1 MIDILQLKRVRRGVD
16 SDNDAVRDHLASAI
30 EPQIIDAARAKKDRI
45 TLPIEEIERDGHSG
59 TYWMATYILEQ
70 LGYIVIVHYDNG
82 LAKKVTIKW

>member
-1 MIDILQLKRVRRGVD
+1 MIDILQLKRVIRGVD

-45 TLPIEEIERDGHSG
+45 TLSIEEIERDGHSG
-59 TYWMATYILEQ
+59 EYWMATYILEQ

>member
-1 MIDILQLKRVRRGVD
+1 MIDILQLKRVIRGVD
-16 SDNDAVRDHLASAI
+16 SDNDAARNHLASVI

>member
-1 MIDILQLKRVRRGVD
+1 MIDILKLKRVIRGVD

-30 EPQIIDAARAKKDRI
+30 EPQIIDAARAMKDRI

>member
-1 MIDILQLKRVRRGVD
+1 MIDILQLKRVIRGVD

-30 EPQIIDAARAKKDRI
+30 EPQIIDAARAGLDRI
-45 TLPIEEIERDGHSG
+45 TIPIDELERDGHSG
-59 TYWMATYILEQ
+59 EYWMATYILEQ